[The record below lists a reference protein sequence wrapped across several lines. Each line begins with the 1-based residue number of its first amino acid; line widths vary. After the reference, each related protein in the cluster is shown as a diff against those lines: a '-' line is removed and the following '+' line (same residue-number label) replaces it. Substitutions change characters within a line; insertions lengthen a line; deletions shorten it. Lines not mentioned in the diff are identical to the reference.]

1 MKLVPIDYDL
11 ALKAEREIADQLFK
25 FEIIKESAEVMR
37 ERDIRHLAK
46 SLFITYFDTEERDEV
61 FFGPG
66 HDGAQHIVEEYC
78 EKAEKIYNFFR
89 SLSSAQR
96 MLDFLQAIDPKVA
109 SLVIENL

>member
-1 MKLVPIDYDL
+1 MRLVPMDYDL
-11 ALKAEREIADQLFK
+11 ALKAEREMADQLFK
-25 FEIIKESAEVMR
+25 FEAIKESAEVIR

-46 SLFITYFDTEERDEV
+46 SLFITYFDTESREEV

-66 HDGAQHIVEEYC
+66 QDGSQHIVDEYC
-78 EKAEKIYNFFR
+78 DKAEKIYNFFN

-109 SLVIENL
+109 NSVIDKL